1 MYFRFNLLVYLF
13 VKNIEKDEQSNEWK
27 ESMVLQ

>member
-27 ESMVLQ
+27 KSMVLQ